1 MSTGF
6 RDDIRSFLESHDP
19 GPAPKDAGGRLDW
32 QRQWAALLVDEGFAA
47 PSWPKQWG
55 GMELDLA
62 DQVVY
67 HEEFAKVR
75 RPPHPGSGIFV
86 VGPTIIKH
94 GTDSQRERFLCPG
107 LRGDI
112 IWVQGFSEPE
122 AGSDLPS
129 LRTKAERV
137 GDEYVV
143 SGQKVWITNARNA
156 DWLFALVRTGSRESR
171 QDGISYLLIDMA
183 SAGVT
188 VRPVRDMTGG
198 SSFCEIFLDEVR
210 VPVDNLVGEENGG
223 WRIARTS
230 LGHER
235 STAGVAQGMRYRRI
249 VDELYELARQRN
261 RSAEPGIR
269 QRLAAIE
276 VDVRLITLN
285 NLRTLSTVLAG
296 SEPGPVSSI
305 GRLMFTEF
313 EKRLHELAVD
323 IIGAPAMLAPGD
335 EHAVQRGR
343 WVTGFLATRAST
355 IGAGT
360 AEIQR
365 NTIAEQVLGLPRD
378 SVSSQHPQ
386 SAAPTPSAN

>member
-1 MSTGF
+1 VKPPGF
-6 RDDIRSFLESHDP
+6 RDEIRAFLQANDP
-19 GPAPKDAGGRLDW
+19 GRGPRDAMERLDW
-32 QRQWAALLVDEGFAA
+32 QRQWAALLVDQGFAA

-55 GMELDLA
+55 GMDLPLA
-62 DQVVY
+62 DQVIY

-75 RPPHPGSGIFV
+75 RPAHPGSGIFV

-94 GTDSQRERFLCPG
+94 GTDEQRQRFLRPG

-129 LRTKAERV
+129 LRTRAERD
-137 GDEYVV
+137 GDDYIV
-143 SGQKVWITNARNA
+143 SGQKIWITNARNA
-156 DWLFALVRTGSRESR
+156 DWLFALVRTGSPESR
-171 QDGISYLLIDMA
+171 QHGISYLLIDMA
-183 SAGVT
+183 SPGVT
-188 VRPVRDMTGG
+188 VRPLRDMTGG
-198 SSFCEIFLDEVR
+198 SSFCEIFLDQVR
-210 VPVDNLVGEENGG
+210 VPVSNRVGEESEG
-223 WRIARTS
+223 WKIARTS

-249 VDELYELARQRN
+249 VDELRALARELGRTKDPRVRQLL
-261 RSAEPGIR
+261 AGIE
-269 QRLAAIE
+269 I
-276 VDVRLITLN
+276 DVRLIILN
-285 NLRTLSTVLAG
+285 NTRTLSSALAG
-296 SEPGPVSSI
+296 SDPGPVSSI

-323 IIGAPAMLAPGD
+323 LIGAPAMLAATDP
-335 EHAVQRGR
+335 HSVQRGR

-378 SVSSQHPQ
+378 DTARS
-386 SAAPTPSAN
+386 TT

>member
-1 MSTGF
+1 MSLEF
-6 RDDIRSFLESHDP
+6 RDRIRDFLNANDP
-19 GPAPKDAGGRLDW
+19 GRAPKDPAQRLQW
-32 QRQWAALLVDEGFAA
+32 QKDWAALLVDEGFAA
-47 PSWPKQWG
+47 PSWPCEWG
-55 GMELDLA
+55 GMDLPLA

-67 HEEFAKVR
+67 HEEFATVK
-75 RPPHPGSGIFV
+75 RPPHPGPGISV

-94 GTDSQRERFLCPG
+94 GTDAQRERFLRPG

-129 LRTKAERV
+129 LRTRAQRD
-137 GDEYVV
+137 GDHYVV
-143 SGQKVWITNARNA
+143 SGQKIWITNARNA
-156 DWLFALVRTGSRESR
+156 DWLFALVRTGARESR
-171 QDGISYLLIDMA
+171 QHGISYLLIDL
-183 SAGVT
+183 SSPGVT
-188 VRPVRDMTGG
+188 VRPLRDMTGG
-198 SSFCEIFLDEVR
+198 SSFCEIFLDDVR
-210 VPVDNLVGEENGG
+210 VPVENLVGAENEG
-223 WRIARTS
+223 WKIARTS

-249 VDELYELARQRN
+249 VDELHALAAELGRSSDARV
-261 RSAEPGIR
+261 R
-269 QRLAAIE
+269 QQLAAIE
-276 VDVRLITLN
+276 IDVRLIILN
-285 NLRTLSTVLAG
+285 NTRTLSTVLAG
-296 SEPGPVSSI
+296 SDPGPVSSI

-323 IIGAPAMLAPGD
+323 LIGAPATLAPQD
-335 EHAVQRGR
+335 PHSVQRGR

-378 SVSSQHPQ
+378 EILTSTKS
-386 SAAPTPSAN
+386 

>member
-1 MSTGF
+1 MGSTF
-6 RDDIRSFLESHDP
+6 RETVRAFLHAHDP
-19 GPAPKDAGGRLDW
+19 GPAPKDAAQRLDW

-47 PSWPKQWG
+47 PSWPKRWG
-55 GMELDLA
+55 GMDLDLA

-67 HEEFAKVR
+67 YEEFANVR
-75 RPPHPGSGIFV
+75 RPTHPGSGIFV

-94 GTDSQRERFLCPG
+94 GTDVQREQFLRPG

-129 LRTKAERV
+129 LRTRAERV
-137 GDEYVV
+137 GDEYIV
-143 SGQKVWITNARNA
+143 SGQKIWITNARNA
-156 DWLFALVRTGSRESR
+156 DWLFALVRTGSQESR
-171 QDGISYLLIDMA
+171 QHGISYLLIDMA
-183 SAGVT
+183 SDGVT
-188 VRPVRDMTGG
+188 VRPLRDMTGG
-198 SSFCEIFLDEVR
+198 SSFCEIFLHRVR
-210 VPVDNLVGEENGG
+210 VPVANLVGEENGG

-230 LGHER
+230 MGHER
-235 STAGVAQGMRYRRI
+235 STAGVAQAMRYRRI
-249 VDELYELARQRN
+249 VDELYELARERG
-261 RSAEPGIR
+261 RSKDPGLR
-269 QRLAAIE
+269 QRLAATE

-285 NLRTLSTVLAG
+285 NMRILSTVLAG
-296 SEPGPVSSI
+296 SEPGAFSSI
-305 GRLMFTEF
+305 GRLMLTEF

-323 IIGAPAMLAPGD
+323 IIGAPATLAPRD
-335 EHAVQRGR
+335 PHSVQRGR

-378 SVSSQHPQ
+378 EV
-386 SAAPTPSAN
+386 APVLTPAGS

>member
-1 MSTGF
+1 MSPEF
-6 RDDIRSFLESHDP
+6 RDRIRDFLNANDP
-19 GPAPKDAGGRLDW
+19 GRAPQDPADRLQW
-32 QRQWAALLVDEGFAA
+32 QRDWAALLVDEGFAA
-47 PSWPKQWG
+47 PSWPRQWG
-55 GMELDLA
+55 GMDLPLA

-67 HEEFAKVR
+67 HEEFATVK
-75 RPPHPGSGIFV
+75 RPPHPGPGISV

-94 GTDSQRERFLCPG
+94 GTDAQRERFLRPG

-129 LRTKAERV
+129 LRTRAERD
-137 GDEYVV
+137 GDQYVV
-143 SGQKVWITNARNA
+143 SGQKIWITNARNA
-156 DWLFALVRTGSRESR
+156 DWLFALVRTGTRESR
-171 QDGISYLLIDMA
+171 QHGISYLLIDL
-183 SAGVT
+183 SSPGVT
-188 VRPVRDMTGG
+188 VRPLRDMTGG

-210 VPVDNLVGEENGG
+210 VPVENLVGAENEG
-223 WRIARTS
+223 WKIARTS

-249 VDELYELARQRN
+249 VNELHALAAELGRSSEPNVRQ
-261 RSAEPGIR
+261 
-269 QRLAAIE
+269 QLAAIE
-276 VDVRLITLN
+276 IDVRLIILN
-285 NLRTLSTVLAG
+285 NTRTLSTVLAG
-296 SEPGPVSSI
+296 SDPGPVSSI

-323 IIGAPAMLAPGD
+323 LIGAPATLAPQD
-335 EHAVQRGR
+335 PHSVQRGR
-343 WVTGFLATRAST
+343 WVRGFLATRAST

-378 SVSSQHPQ
+378 EVLTSTKS
-386 SAAPTPSAN
+386 

>member
-1 MSTGF
+1 MSPEF
-6 RDDIRSFLESHDP
+6 RDRIRDFLNANDP
-19 GPAPKDAGGRLDW
+19 GRAPQDPADRLQW
-32 QRQWAALLVDEGFAA
+32 QRDWAALLVDEGFAA
-47 PSWPKQWG
+47 PSWPRQWG
-55 GMELDLA
+55 GMDLPLA

-67 HEEFAKVR
+67 HEEFATVK
-75 RPPHPGSGIFV
+75 RPPHPGPGISV

-94 GTDSQRERFLCPG
+94 GTDAQRERFLRPG

-129 LRTKAERV
+129 LRTRAERD
-137 GDEYVV
+137 GDQYVV
-143 SGQKVWITNARNA
+143 SGQKIWITNARNA
-156 DWLFALVRTGSRESR
+156 DWLFALVRTGTRESR
-171 QDGISYLLIDMA
+171 QHGISYLLIDL
-183 SAGVT
+183 SSPGVT
-188 VRPVRDMTGG
+188 VRPLRDMTGG

-210 VPVDNLVGEENGG
+210 VPVENLVGAENEG
-223 WRIARTS
+223 WKIARTS

-249 VDELYELARQRN
+249 VDELHALAAELGRSSEPNVRQ
-261 RSAEPGIR
+261 
-269 QRLAAIE
+269 QLAAIE
-276 VDVRLITLN
+276 IDVRLIILN
-285 NLRTLSTVLAG
+285 NTRTLSTVLAG
-296 SEPGPVSSI
+296 SDPGPVSSI

-323 IIGAPAMLAPGD
+323 LIGAPATLAPQD
-335 EHAVQRGR
+335 PHSVQRGR
-343 WVTGFLATRAST
+343 WVRGFLATRAST

-378 SVSSQHPQ
+378 EVLTSTKS
-386 SAAPTPSAN
+386 

>member
-1 MSTGF
+1 MSATF
-6 RDDIRSFLESHDP
+6 RDELRAFLQANDP
-19 GPAPKDAGGRLDW
+19 GRPPKDPTERLGF
-32 QRQWAALLVDEGFAA
+32 QRRWAALLVDEGFAA
-47 PSWPKQWG
+47 PSWPKAWG
-55 GMELDLA
+55 GMDLTLA
-62 DQVVY
+62 EQVIY

-75 RPPHPGSGIFV
+75 RPAHPGSGIFV

-94 GTDSQRERFLCPG
+94 GTDDQRERFLRPG

-129 LRTKAERV
+129 LRTRADRD

-143 SGQKVWITNARNA
+143 SGQKIWITNARNA

-171 QDGISYLLIDMA
+171 QHGISYLLIDMA
-183 SAGVT
+183 SPGVT
-188 VRPVRDMTGG
+188 VRPLRDMTGG
-198 SSFCEIFLDEVR
+198 SSFCEIFLDQVR
-210 VPVDNLVGEENGG
+210 VPVANRVGEENEG
-223 WRIARTS
+223 WKIARTS

-249 VDELYELARQRN
+249 VDELQA
-261 RSAEPGIR
+261 
-269 QRLAAIE
+269 LAAELGRTTDPRVRQLLASIE
-276 VDVRLITLN
+276 IDVRLIILN
-285 NLRTLSTVLAG
+285 NTRTLSTVLAG
-296 SEPGPVSSI
+296 SDPGPVSSI

-313 EKRLHELAVD
+313 EKCLHELAVD
-323 IIGAPAMLAPGD
+323 LIGAPSMLSPADP
-335 EHAVQRGR
+335 HSVQGGR

-365 NTIAEQVLGLPRD
+365 NTIAEQVLGLPRED
-378 SVSSQHPQ
+378 S
-386 SAAPTPSAN
+386 TPVTM

>member
-1 MSTGF
+1 MSTF
-6 RDDIRSFLESHDP
+6 RERLRAFLQANDP
-19 GPAPKDAGGRLDW
+19 GRPPKDPAGRLRQ
-32 QRQWAALLVDEGFAA
+32 QRDWAALLVDQGFAA

-55 GMELDLA
+55 GMALPPAE
-62 DQVVY
+62 QVIY

-75 RPPHPGSGIFV
+75 RPAHPGSGIFV

-94 GTDSQRERFLCPG
+94 GTDAQRERFLRPG

-112 IWVQGFSEPE
+112 VWVQGFSEPE

-129 LRTKAERV
+129 LRTQADRD
-137 GDEYVV
+137 GDHYVV
-143 SGQKVWITNARNA
+143 SGQKIWITNARNA

-171 QDGISYLLIDMA
+171 QHGISYLLIDM
-183 SAGVT
+183 SSPGVT
-188 VRPVRDMTGG
+188 VRPLRDMTGG
-198 SSFCEIFLDEVR
+198 SSFCEIFLDRVR
-210 VPVDNLVGEENGG
+210 VPVANRVGEENEG
-223 WRIARTS
+223 WKIARTS

-249 VDELYELARQRN
+249 VDELHELARDLGRT
-261 RSAEPGIR
+261 RDPRTR
-269 QRLAAIE
+269 QLLAAIE
-276 VDVRLITLN
+276 IDVRLIILN
-285 NLRTLSTVLAG
+285 NTRTLSIVLAG
-296 SEPGPVSSI
+296 SDPGPVSSI

-323 IIGAPAMLAPGD
+323 LIGAPSMLAPAD
-335 EHAVQRGR
+335 PHSVQRGR

-365 NTIAEQVLGLPRD
+365 NTIAEQVLGLPRED
-378 SVSSQHPQ
+378 P
-386 SAAPTPSAN
+386 APATI

>member
-1 MSTGF
+1 MPSSF
-6 RDDIRSFLESHDP
+6 RDRLRAFLQANDP
-19 GPAPKDAGGRLDW
+19 GRPPKDPKQRLDF
-32 QRQWAALLVDEGFAA
+32 QRRWAALLVDEGFAA
-47 PSWPKQWG
+47 PSWPKSWG
-55 GMELDLA
+55 GMDLPLT
-62 DQVVY
+62 DQVIY

-75 RPPHPGSGIFV
+75 RPAHPGSGIFV

-94 GTDSQRERFLCPG
+94 GTDDQRERFLRPG

-129 LRTKAERV
+129 LRTRAERD
-137 GDEYVV
+137 GDDYVV
-143 SGQKVWITNARNA
+143 SGQKIWITNARNA

-171 QDGISYLLIDMA
+171 QHGISYLLIDMA
-183 SAGVT
+183 SPGVT
-188 VRPVRDMTGG
+188 VRPLRDMTGG
-198 SSFCEIFLDEVR
+198 SSFCEIFLDQVR
-210 VPVDNLVGEENGG
+210 VPVANRVGEENEG
-223 WRIARTS
+223 WKIARTS

-249 VDELYELARQRN
+249 VDELHA
-261 RSAEPGIR
+261 
-269 QRLAAIE
+269 LAAELGRNKDPRVRELLASIE
-276 VDVRLITLN
+276 IDVRLIILN
-285 NLRTLSTVLAG
+285 NTRTLSTVLAG
-296 SEPGPVSSI
+296 SDPGPVSSI

-323 IIGAPAMLAPGD
+323 LIGAPSMLAPGD
-335 EHAVQRGR
+335 PYSVQRGR

-378 SVSSQHPQ
+378 DVVFHSSK
-386 SAAPTPSAN
+386 

>member
-1 MSTGF
+1 MTDTF
-6 RDDIRSFLESHDP
+6 RSRVRDFLAANDP
-19 GPAPKDAGGRLDW
+19 GPPPKDPAGCLQW
-32 QRQWAALLVDEGFAA
+32 QRDWAALLVDEGFAA
-47 PSWPKQWG
+47 PSWPREWG
-55 GMELDLA
+55 GMELSPA

-67 HEEFAKVR
+67 HEEFAKVK
-75 RPPHPGSGIFV
+75 RPAHPGPGIMV
-86 VGPTIIKH
+86 VGPTIIKY
-94 GTDSQRERFLCPG
+94 GTDSQRRRFLRPG

-122 AGSDLPS
+122 AGSDLPG
-129 LRTKAERV
+129 LRTRAERD
-137 GDEYVV
+137 GDHYVV
-143 SGQKVWITNARNA
+143 SGQKIWVTNARNA
-156 DWLFALVRTGSRESR
+156 DWLFALVRTGTVESR
-171 QDGISYLLIDMA
+171 QHGISYLLIDM
-183 SAGVT
+183 STPGVT
-188 VRPVRDMTGG
+188 VRPLRDMTGN
-198 SSFCEIFLDEVR
+198 SSFGEIFLDDVR
-210 VPVDNLVGEENGG
+210 VPVDNRVGAENDG

-249 VDELYELARQRN
+249 VNELHSLARELG
-261 RSAEPGIR
+261 RSSDPRIR
-269 QRLAAIE
+269 QQLAAIE
-276 VDVRLITLN
+276 VDVRLIILN
-285 NLRTLSTVLAG
+285 NTRTLSTVLAG

-323 IIGAPAMLAPGD
+323 LIGAPATLAPTD
-335 EHAVQRGR
+335 PHSVQRGR

-378 SVSSQHPQ
+378 EVSTH
-386 SAAPTPSAN
+386 